1 LLLRRLRPGDLAA
14 FQAYRALPEV
24 GRYQGWS
31 PMSDGEAAEFLSRME
46 AAPFF
51 TPGEWVQLAIGEP
64 DGTLAGDI
72 GIFLAADSGHAEIGF
87 TLAPAAQGRGLA
99 TAAVREALDLV
110 FAGTGIAEVHA
121 VTDERNAPSIRLLER
136 LGFQRKQRRDAVFKG
151 EPCIELVYV
160 LRRGEIRR

>member
-1 LLLRRLRPGDLAA
+1 VLLRRFRPGDLAA
-14 FQAYRALPEV
+14 FQAYRALPDL

-31 PMSDGEAAEFLSRME
+31 PMSDGEAAEFLAKME
-46 AAPFF
+46 TAPFF

-64 DGTLAGDI
+64 GGGLAGDI
-72 GIFLAADSGHAEIGF
+72 GIFLAPDSSHAEVGF

-110 FAGTGIAEVHA
+110 FAGTPVVEVRG
-121 VTDERNAPSIRLLER
+121 VTDARNAPSIRLLER
-136 LGFQRKQRRDAVFKG
+136 LGFQLAERRDAIFRE